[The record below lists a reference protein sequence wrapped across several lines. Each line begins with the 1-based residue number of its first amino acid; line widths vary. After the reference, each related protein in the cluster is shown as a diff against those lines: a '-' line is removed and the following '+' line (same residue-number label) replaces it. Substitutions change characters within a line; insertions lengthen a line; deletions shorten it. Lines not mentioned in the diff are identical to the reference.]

1 MGNVN
6 LKVNNVSKFNYSN
19 SSGKN
24 NGNTD
29 EYKYSYNDNNEGA
42 INVNMDR
49 SVFDEKP
56 FLTSWYYLSLQN
68 WIRVLAFSVLRE
80 LSPKKLIRY

>member
-29 EYKYSYNDNNEGA
+29 EYKYSYND
-42 INVNMDR
+42 IMKVRLM
-49 SVFDEKP
+49 
-56 FLTSWYYLSLQN
+56 
-68 WIRVLAFSVLRE
+68 
-80 LSPKKLIRY
+80 